1 MRLYTRSGRVY
12 CDNNHPEST
21 AITDAFFDLLGIFN
35 TGTPTAPIQ
44 LLSRASGLDKDRFME
59 GEVTVDQDVGNRTT
73 FLVTYTRSLPHVQVV
88 SPSGRVYSHLC
99 PEYSVDTRLQVV
111 KILIPKLA
119 EIGRWRYK
127 VTNPGT
133 YQVTSLQ
140 VLSSPANASVLP
152 ARLSGS
158 LVLRRNS
165 WPTTINI
172 FAEVT
177 KGRKPVTDLKVTATV
192 RFPYGQSVKIDL
204 MDNGAGADI
213 VEGDGVYSRYFS
225 RFTAPGVYTVTL
237 SATGHTDSLMRFVER
252 TAPAGHFVLHP
263 NMSHSRTR
271 RDTGSDDTEAPVR
284 ISDLRVVKTS
294 AQHRTVELS
303 WTASGDDTDHET
315 ASEYEILI
323 APSTKDLM
331 TRSSLVQRLTQDD
344 VTHGYLTAPKP
355 FGAREHVTIHLP
367 QAPGST
373 GVYVISVVAVDDAG
387 NKGDHSNYV
396 TVGLGKV
403 PDVTDPGNWQEDGVT
418 SAEPETP
425 RDETLVILAIV
436 ATVFAL
442 LVLIILVSLTVCI
455 TLRKKTAEP
464 SSVQNSKGFDLE
476 AVKDERVLVH
486 EWAHFRWGVFDEYA
500 LSGEPQFYYSP
511 KSGTL
516 EGVRCTEKIRGIIAR
531 TNPDTGRTEY
541 CHQIDAATGLYP
553 EGCEF
558 KPYPAGPATNGV
570 EASIMDHVLI
580 PPIKSFCDDNSG
592 DDATVHN
599 YDAPSRHN
607 RLCGHRSTWAV
618 ISESEDFQSGKNP
631 PRDGVATQ
639 PVFHLVKAP
648 RSRRMIL
655 ALDTSASMQ
664 GDNKLTRMRQAV
676 GTFVKE
682 GVAPATEVG
691 LTTFSDTARVRRAP
705 TPLNT
710 SDDRQSFANDLP
722 GTAEDATSI
731 TSALI
736 AATQMLGEPQTTQTP
751 INVSSNETT
760 PEPAGIRQDGGHVVV
775 VTDGQETTGP
785 DLKSAL
791 PLLHGAG
798 VVVSFMV
805 LGGPPHPDILHLAQ
819 ATGGRVY
826 CDNNHP
832 DSTAIT
838 DAFFDVLGI
847 FDTGNPTAPI
857 QLLSRA
863 SGLDKDR
870 SMEGEVTVDQDVG
883 NRTTFLVTYTRS
895 LPHVQVV
902 SPSGRVYS
910 HLYPEYSVD
919 TGLQVV
925 KILIPLRAETGRWHY
940 KVTNPGT
947 YQVTSLLVLSSPANA
962 SVLPARLSGSLVLRR
977 NSWPT
982 TMHIFAEVTKGQLPV
997 TDLQVTAKVDTPDG
1011 HSVKV
1016 ELMDNGAGAD
1026 IVEGDGVYSRYF
1038 SRFTTPGVYTV
1049 TLSATGHKE
1058 QDTADAAG
1066 SDDNEAPVR
1075 ISDLRVVKTSGQNR
1089 TVVLSWRASGDD
1101 ADHETA
1107 SHYEILMGPTASDLM
1122 RQTSQVHS
1130 LTQADVIHGNLVE
1143 PKPFGA
1149 REYLKIR
1156 MPKALGNNGS
1166 YVITVIA
1173 VDDAGNKG
1181 DHSNYVTVGLGNVPD
1196 VTDEKY
1202 WQGGKW
1208 EAATTKL
1215 SAPQDQR
1222 MVIAVLLGSVSVMLV
1237 LVILV
1242 SVFVSFFSK
1251 KKDDV
1256 GLPKPRSNSR
1266 HVHVSVVEMG
1276 NGRKGQDIAL
1286 A

>member
-1 MRLYTRSGRVY
+1 MASSLKIPLSVVTTGLLFSVCGVGGISRPSSVTL
-12 CDNNHPEST
+12 DNNEFKNVLVAIHPEVPE
-21 AITDAFFDLLGIFN
+21 DVNLLQR
-35 TGTPTAPIQ
+35 IQ
-44 LLSRASGLDKDRFME
+44 DTFTKASAYMYEATKKRAVFRD
-59 GEVTVDQDVGNRTT
+59 VT
-73 FLVTYTRSLPHVQVV
+73 
-88 SPSGRVYSHLC
+88 
-99 PEYSVDTRLQVV
+99 
-111 KILIPKLA
+111 ILIPNTWSDDA
-119 EIGRWRYK
+119 SYK
-127 VTNPGT
+127 ASTSEVFTNAD
-133 YQVTSLQ
+133 V
-140 VLSSPANASVLP
+140 VFAN
-152 ARLSGS
+152 
-158 LVLRRNS
+158 
-165 WPTTINI
+165 
-172 FAEVT
+172 
-177 KGRKPVTDLKVTATV
+177 PV
-192 RFPYGQSVKIDL
+192 
-204 MDNGAGADI
+204 GADEPVPTPQWVH
-213 VEGDGVYSRYFS
+213 VEPAVQPVESPNGFMQFPTFPREAATTKAYAGCGHSGVR
-225 RFTAPGVYTVTL
+225 VTL
-237 SATGHTDSLMRFVER
+237 TTDVVMNSALARSLG
-252 TAPAGHFVLHP
+252 PP
-263 NMSHSRTR
+263 
-271 RDTGSDDTEAPVR
+271 
-284 ISDLRVVKTS
+284 
-294 AQHRTVELS
+294 
-303 WTASGDDTDHET
+303 
-315 ASEYEILI
+315 
-323 APSTKDLM
+323 
-331 TRSSLVQRLTQDD
+331 
-344 VTHGYLTAPKP
+344 
-355 FGAREHVTIHLP
+355 
-367 QAPGST
+367 
-373 GVYVISVVAVDDAG
+373 
-387 NKGDHSNYV
+387 
-396 TVGLGKV
+396 
-403 PDVTDPGNWQEDGVT
+403 
-418 SAEPETP
+418 
-425 RDETLVILAIV
+425 
-436 ATVFAL
+436 
-442 LVLIILVSLTVCI
+442 
-455 TLRKKTAEP
+455 
-464 SSVQNSKGFDLE
+464 
-476 AVKDERVLVH
+476 ERVLVH

-1066 SDDNEAPVR
+1066 RLDESKRRQVRGVKEKTKEKENKIQTNFESDIALSESTKVSTNTQILYVQRTASAGYFVIDRNSNTSHGNYAPQSTGSDDNEAPVR

-1256 GLPKPRSNSR
+1256 GLPKPRSKSR